1 MRNQGMFLEAI
12 INKTNQYFL
21 KKQIAIVHKRN
32 LLIHISQINNNRV
45 TGFLGPKSYVDY
57 YGYYNN
63 VVFEFEAKS
72 TKKDYFLLNNI
83 KPHQH
88 KYMLLAQKM
97 GAKVFVILYFYARK
111 KFIFLDYQHVQ
122 AWKDEGKNKIS
133 CDLIIKKG
141 KEITISF
148 PGIINFLKFIK

>member
-1 MRNQGMFLEAI
+1 MKNQGMFLEAI

-21 KKQIAIVHKRN
+21 RKQIAIIHKRN
-32 LLIHISQINNNRV
+32 LLIHISQINQNRV
-45 TGFLGPKSYVDY
+45 KGFLGPKSYVDY

-88 KYMLLAQKM
+88 RYLLLAKKM
-97 GAKVFVILYFYARK
+97 GAKVFLILYFYGYK
-111 KFIFLDYQHVQ
+111 KFIFLDYQYVLD
-122 AWKDEGKNKIS
+122 WKDQGKNKIS
-133 CDLIIKKG
+133 YDLIIKKG
-141 KEITISF
+141 KEILISF